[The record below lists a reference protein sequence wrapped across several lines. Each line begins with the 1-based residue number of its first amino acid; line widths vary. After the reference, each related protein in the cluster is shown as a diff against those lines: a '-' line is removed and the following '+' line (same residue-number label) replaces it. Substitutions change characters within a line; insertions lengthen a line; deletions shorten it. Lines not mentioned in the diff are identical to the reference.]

1 MKKHLARILL
11 LVMCIMLFAGVKP
24 TEASAAGNEA
34 DYRITSK
41 VSDVYNAGTNSAK
54 VHFTFYG
61 TEGSLYL
68 NNMGKRIEGNAFKRN
83 ATNTYTINDT
93 TDIGQIYG
101 LDVHCGT
108 DGVRFDY
115 IKIEVNIGGNWKQLA
130 YFTINDWIDNTNKVY
145 YANRENIY
153 RIKVLTAD
161 NIFDGTGDTIT
172 MAFSDSAGNSF
183 TVPQFISTFQVA
195 YGLQSGTE
203 DSFTMLASTK
213 LNDVRY
219 VTLTNTSGSA
229 TPDEWRPAY
238 IQVERMSAKTTAG
251 DIKWESEVL
260 FIPNASVGVTP
271 LTVERY
277 GGTVTSDKASG
288 LASIFFDPS
297 FYVIISIVA
306 LMSTAGVVVY
316 VKKKTAEKE
325 KVR

>member
-1 MKKHLARILL
+1 MRKYLARTLL
-11 LVMCIMLFAGVKP
+11 AVICFMLFAGIKP
-24 TEASAAGNEA
+24 VEASAASNEV

-68 NNMGKRIEGNAFKRN
+68 NNMGKRITGNAFKRN

-115 IKIEVNIGGNWKQLA
+115 IKIEVKIGGEWKQLA
-130 YFTINDWIDNTNKVY
+130 YFTINDWIDNTNKNF

-153 RIKVLTAD
+153 RIKVVTAD
-161 NIFDGTGDTIT
+161 NVFDGTSDTIT
-172 MAFSDSAGNSF
+172 MTISDSSGKSF
-183 TVPQFISTFQVA
+183 AVPRYITTFQRS
-195 YGLQSGTE
+195 YELNSGTE
-203 DSFTMLASTK
+203 ESFTMLASQK
-213 LNDVRY
+213 LSDVRY
-219 VTLTNTSGSA
+219 ITLTNTSGAA

-238 IQVERMSAKTTAG
+238 IQVERMSTSTTMG
-251 DIKWESEVL
+251 SIKWETEVL
-260 FIPNASVGVTP
+260 FVPNQAVGATP
-271 LTVERY
+271 LQVERY
-277 GGTVTSDKASG
+277 SGTVQSDKASG
-288 LASIFFDPS
+288 LASIFFDPN
-297 FYVIISIVA
+297 FYVIISIVV
-306 LMSTAGVVVY
+306 LMGAAGTVVY
-316 VKKKTAEKE
+316 LKKKTAGKE